1 MPTIALTIPIEV
13 EITYDVLPVEGTL
26 PEQID
31 ITAVDLMDNDGL
43 PINLIRAFSIE
54 QLMLLEDEL
63 AQFPYM

>member
-1 MPTIALTIPIEV
+1 MPTVALTIPIEV
-13 EITYDVLPVEGTL
+13 EITYDVLPAEGTL

-31 ITAVDLMDNDGL
+31 ITAVDLMDNDSL